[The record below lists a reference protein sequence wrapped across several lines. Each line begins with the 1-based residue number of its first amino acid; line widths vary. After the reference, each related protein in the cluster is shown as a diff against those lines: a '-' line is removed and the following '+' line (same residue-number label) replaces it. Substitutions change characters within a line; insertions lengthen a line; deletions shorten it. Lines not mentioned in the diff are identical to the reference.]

1 MFVPPAVLK
10 RMAGRAYEQPRLTPR
25 QRFWLIIIVAI
36 VMAYV
41 LGFVYITDAHATF
54 SIAAYD
60 SVTQEVGVAVE
71 SRAFSVGE
79 AVPWAEG
86 GVGAVATQSATNESF
101 GPWGLER
108 LRRGEP
114 AADVLRALLD
124 ADSGFAH
131 RQVGVVDI
139 HGRSATFTGKDCS
152 AWAGGR
158 TGPGYAIQGNI
169 LAGEAVVAGMERAFL
184 ETKGDLAHRMIAA
197 LEAGQAAGGDKRG
210 MQSAALIVGRPS
222 DAYPEYR
229 TRYVDL
235 RVEDAKDPI
244 RELRRVYLIHETSK
258 GAEAHLRYAEAAEKA
273 GRKDLAAL
281 ERGRVGE
288 ALQRAVARGEKDP
301 QNLNSLAWTCAT
313 NDMYLPEAIAA
324 AERAVSLAP
333 KDTSILDTLA
343 ECYFRAGRSQ
353 QAIETMGRALTLA
366 PDDNYLKGQM
376 ARFRAAPAPTK

>member
-1 MFVPPAVLK
+1 MFVPIHQRKRTAENFRKLSPRARFLVL
-10 RMAGRAYEQPRLTPR
+10 AGAFLFLAYL
-25 QRFWLIIIVAI
+25 LA
-36 VMAYV
+36 
-41 LGFVYITDAHATF
+41 FVFITEAHATF

-60 SVTQEVGVAVE
+60 SVTQEVGVAVQ

-114 AADVLRALLD
+114 AADVLHALVEG
-124 ADSGFAH
+124 DSGRAH
-131 RQVGVVDI
+131 RQVGVVDVKN
-139 HGRSATFTGKDCS
+139 RSASYTGTECS

-184 ETKGDLAHRMIAA
+184 ETKGDLAERMLAA

-244 RELRRVYLIHETSK
+244 KELRRVYTMHEGGK
-258 GAEAHLRYAEAAEKA
+258 GLEAHLRFAEAAEKA
-273 GRKDLAAL
+273 GNPALASLDRA
-281 ERGRVGE
+281 RVGD
-288 ALQRAVARGEKDP
+288 ALHRAVARGENDP
-301 QNLNSLAWTCAT
+301 NVLNGLAWACAT
-313 NDMYLPEAIAA
+313 NGLFLPEAIAA
-324 AERAVSLAP
+324 AERAVSLTP

-343 ECYFRAGRSQ
+343 ECYFRAGRAQ

-366 PDDNYLKGQM
+366 PEDNYLKGQM
-376 ARFRAAPAPTK
+376 ARFRATQTATK